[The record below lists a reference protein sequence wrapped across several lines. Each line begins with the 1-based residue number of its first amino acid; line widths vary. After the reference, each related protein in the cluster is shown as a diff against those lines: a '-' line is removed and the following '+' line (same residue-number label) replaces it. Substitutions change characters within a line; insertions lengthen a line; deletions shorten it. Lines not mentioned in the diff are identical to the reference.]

1 MVKTLINSLF
11 FIAILSFSSLE
22 AHIPS
27 LLLPIEGPPIS
38 SFFVNNSDISRTIF
52 SELTNKEDFFVVT
65 MFVKPRMKM
74 LVQVLTPKCENIPR
88 YEKYQPSALI
98 IRGELPWKKQG
109 ETNKLYISR
118 IKKLAIRK
126 IETNFADGNRPQF
139 YEEFAQMTYW
149 VGGSWRGRLHP
160 GLYSIVI
167 YDKSGDIGNFNLS
180 LNEKEKWTPDLYNYV
195 SKILPIIKAGFCNP
209 KGFSGNLTL

>member
-1 MVKTLINSLF
+1 
-11 FIAILSFSSLE
+11 
-22 AHIPS
+22 
-27 LLLPIEGPPIS
+27 
-38 SFFVNNSDISRTIF
+38 
-52 SELTNKEDFFVVT
+52 
-65 MFVKPRMKM
+65 
-74 LVQVLTPKCENIPR
+74 LVQVLTPKCENISK

-98 IRGELPWKKQG
+98 IRGQLPWKKQG
-109 ETNKLYISR
+109 ETNKSYITR
-118 IKKLAIRK
+118 LKKLAIRK
-126 IETNFADGNRPQF
+126 IETNFSEGDRPQF

-149 VGGSWRGRLHP
+149 VGGSWSGRLHP

-167 YDKSGDIGNFNLS
+167 FDKNGDTGNFNLS